1 MKTMKTINKLKFNHI
16 EDLGS
21 GVEVAHMTLDIKINK
36 NYDFS
41 QYVTLSSTGVSLRIH
56 SSLLT
61 HEIYHLMKWLDEKDE
76 DDVSNEIKIMR
87 YAKEMIKANK
97 KLKTVESF

>member
-1 MKTMKTINKLKFNHI
+1 MKNINELKFDRI

-21 GVEVAHMTLDIKINK
+21 GVDVAHMILEIKINK

-41 QYVTLSSTGVSLRIH
+41 QYVLLSSTGVSLRIH
-56 SSLLT
+56 SDLLT

-87 YAKEMIKANK
+87 YAKKMIKANQ
-97 KLKTVESF
+97 KLKTIESF